1 MEWWLGLYKFIKSGL
16 FLGKGQVMEEKH
28 MESDAT
34 DVRPRLMDG
43 EEFRLSCATE
53 SAPFDISKE
62 SVRRMLEKI
71 DAGMGSL

>member
-1 MEWWLGLYKFIKSGL
+1 
-16 FLGKGQVMEEKH
+16 MEEKH